1 MKDYGYYAEFEGL
14 FVEHELDDNMI
25 KIVNIQLPDPRDPEN
40 TDKWIDLTDRVSDS
54 VITQLTSQIE
64 EWYIDNAGD
73 DGRGDYLYDLRRDE
87 REG

>member
-1 MKDYGYYAEFEGL
+1 MKMDYYAEFEGL

-73 DGRGDYLYDLRRDE
+73 DGRGDYLYELRRDE

>member
-1 MKDYGYYAEFEGL
+1 MKMDYYAEFEGL
-14 FVEHELDDNMI
+14 FVEHELDDNTI

-73 DGRGDYLYDLRRDE
+73 DGRGDYLYQLRRDE

>member
-1 MKDYGYYAEFEGL
+1 MKMDYYAEFEGL

>member
-1 MKDYGYYAEFEGL
+1 MKMDYYAEFEGL

-54 VITQLTSQIE
+54 VITQLTNQIE
-64 EWYIDNAGD
+64 DWYSDNAGD
-73 DGRGDYLYDLRRDE
+73 DGRGDYLYQLRRDE

>member
-1 MKDYGYYAEFEGL
+1 MKMDYYAEFEGL

-73 DGRGDYLYDLRRDE
+73 DGRGDYLYQLRRDE